1 MSMENLRDVILSDEY
16 LDFILPYYDGIEQ
29 DFSEYG
35 IQFFNSH
42 LVMIHSRRPSENLIN
57 YLETDELR
65 YTTLPKLYSL
75 LNLVSLES
83 SGILTVQNQPSLDLK
98 GRNVIV
104 GFIDTG
110 VDYTHSAFLT
120 RDKRTRILAL
130 WDQNIQTGQ
139 PPFDLSY
146 GSVYFEEDI
155 NQALSSSNPFEVV
168 PSNDEIGHGT
178 ALAGIACGSSIPE
191 QDFSGAAPLSQIAVV
206 KLKPAKQYLRE
217 IFYHTSNEPVF
228 QETDIMMAI
237 RFFTLLAREQKK
249 PLVLCLGLGQIKV
262 HTLVVPISLKCLPN
276 FLTTGASIL

>member
-178 ALAGIACGSSIPE
+178 ALAGIACGSSIP
-191 QDFSGAAPLSQIAVV
+191 
-206 KLKPAKQYLRE
+206 
-217 IFYHTSNEPVF
+217 
-228 QETDIMMAI
+228 
-237 RFFTLLAREQKK
+237 
-249 PLVLCLGLGQIKV
+249 
-262 HTLVVPISLKCLPN
+262 
-276 FLTTGASIL
+276 

>member
-130 WDQNIQTGQ
+130 
-139 PPFDLSY
+139 
-146 GSVYFEEDI
+146 
-155 NQALSSSNPFEVV
+155 
-168 PSNDEIGHGT
+168 
-178 ALAGIACGSSIPE
+178 
-191 QDFSGAAPLSQIAVV
+191 
-206 KLKPAKQYLRE
+206 
-217 IFYHTSNEPVF
+217 
-228 QETDIMMAI
+228 
-237 RFFTLLAREQKK
+237 
-249 PLVLCLGLGQIKV
+249 
-262 HTLVVPISLKCLPN
+262 
-276 FLTTGASIL
+276 

>member
-168 PSNDEIGHGT
+168 PLMMRLVMEQHSPGLLVEVLFLNRIFQAQHLSPRLRWSN
-178 ALAGIACGSSIPE
+178 
-191 QDFSGAAPLSQIAVV
+191 
-206 KLKPAKQYLRE
+206 
-217 IFYHTSNEPVF
+217 
-228 QETDIMMAI
+228 
-237 RFFTLLAREQKK
+237 
-249 PLVLCLGLGQIKV
+249 
-262 HTLVVPISLKCLPN
+262 
-276 FLTTGASIL
+276 

>member
-120 RDKRTRILAL
+120 YLSIYRSFIYWSAKKVFKRQSFTS
-130 WDQNIQTGQ
+130 GK
-139 PPFDLSY
+139 
-146 GSVYFEEDI
+146 ED
-155 NQALSSSNPFEVV
+155 SSES
-168 PSNDEIGHGT
+168 
-178 ALAGIACGSSIPE
+178 
-191 QDFSGAAPLSQIAVV
+191 
-206 KLKPAKQYLRE
+206 K
-217 IFYHTSNEPVF
+217 
-228 QETDIMMAI
+228 
-237 RFFTLLAREQKK
+237 
-249 PLVLCLGLGQIKV
+249 
-262 HTLVVPISLKCLPN
+262 
-276 FLTTGASIL
+276 

>member
-146 GSVYFEEDI
+146 GSVYFEESMPLHLPCTFI
-155 NQALSSSNPFEVV
+155 IGKPPLVVYQTALTSQKIRVKMLLHLLFYYFFAFSSN
-168 PSNDEIGHGT
+168 
-178 ALAGIACGSSIPE
+178 SSRY
-191 QDFSGAAPLSQIAVV
+191 LS
-206 KLKPAKQYLRE
+206 
-217 IFYHTSNEPVF
+217 
-228 QETDIMMAI
+228 
-237 RFFTLLAREQKK
+237 
-249 PLVLCLGLGQIKV
+249 
-262 HTLVVPISLKCLPN
+262 
-276 FLTTGASIL
+276 

>member
-1 MSMENLRDVILSDEY
+1 
-16 LDFILPYYDGIEQ
+16 
-29 DFSEYG
+29 
-35 IQFFNSH
+35 
-42 LVMIHSRRPSENLIN
+42 MIHSQRPPENLIN

-146 GSVYFEEDI
+146 GCGTSCSTDCTH
-155 NQALSSSNPFEVV
+155 SSSGGCGGSCGGSCSTNCTGGC
-168 PSNDEIGHGT
+168 SGYCDGTCKGGSGSTCSDCTAKCAND
-178 ALAGIACGSSIPE
+178 C
-191 QDFSGAAPLSQIAVV
+191 
-206 KLKPAKQYLRE
+206 
-217 IFYHTSNEPVF
+217 
-228 QETDIMMAI
+228 
-237 RFFTLLAREQKK
+237 
-249 PLVLCLGLGQIKV
+249 
-262 HTLVVPISLKCLPN
+262 
-276 FLTTGASIL
+276 TGACTNACVTGCTGCGNNCDARH